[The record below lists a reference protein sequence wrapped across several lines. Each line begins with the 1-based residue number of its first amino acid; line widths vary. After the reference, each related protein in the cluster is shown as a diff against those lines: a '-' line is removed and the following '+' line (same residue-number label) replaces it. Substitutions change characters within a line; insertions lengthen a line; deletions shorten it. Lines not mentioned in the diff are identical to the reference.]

1 MTSSLKLEVG
11 KTYRARNGARYTILS
26 DDKHQTYPMN
36 GNGNECWMRDGRYV
50 DEARPSGYDLVEE
63 VRDPAAPD
71 PVNQPAHYTQ
81 GGVECIE
88 AIKAAMTA
96 EAFAGYLRGN
106 AVKYLWRYEHK
117 GGVESLKKARWYL
130 DRLITET
137 A

>member
-11 KTYRARNGARYTILS
+11 KHYRNGLGQIRGPIQ
-26 DDKHQTYPMN
+26 HN
-36 GNGNECWMRDGRYV
+36 GSYYIVERGDG
-50 DEARPSGYDLVEE
+50 EAWNRSGEAASLRVPPLVEE
-63 VRDPAAPD
+63 VSTPVEPD